1 MLENKKS
8 LDDMVPSEIVRS
20 LDEYI
25 VGQEEAKRTIAIAI
39 RNRVRRK
46 RLPEGI
52 RDEVTPKNILM
63 IGPTGVGKTEIARR
77 IAKLANAP
85 FIKVEATKYTEVG
98 YVGRD
103 VESMVRDLMA
113 ASIAMVREEMAAQR
127 HDEVEH
133 RVEERLL
140 DLLLP
145 AIEATK
151 GSEDVS
157 VGETR
162 EKFRSMLRSGVFNEK
177 EVEIPVDAKAR
188 FGFEV
193 MGSSGN
199 MEDLQ
204 NALSNIGSMFS
215 SSGRKTRKVTIRRA
229 KEIIEEEELEKV
241 IDPDKAVDEAKIRAE
256 EMGIIFIDEI
266 DKVASHNSTSN
277 SDVSREGVQRDILPI
292 VEGSKVST
300 KWGVIDTT
308 NILFIAAGAFSMS
321 KPSDLIP
328 ELQGRFPLRVEL
340 HDLTADEFYRI
351 LTEPQNAITKQYKA
365 LLSTEGVTVDFK
377 DEALRE
383 IARIASDV
391 NQTNDN
397 IGARRLYT
405 VMEKL
410 LEELAFSADEISGQ
424 TVEITEGYVQERLKV
439 CSITQLLQ
447 IAMMRRSGRP
457 GRCTVMGYASIPA
470 VITRREE
477 VSSQGRGSVARSSVT
492 SLPPPMMQRIPARRI
507 SLSSRRRQ
515 GRRILTH
522 FRAMSA
528 WIRRSTGRSHT
539 ARKLPRFLTPII

>member
-1 MLENKKS
+1 MPERKK

-20 LDEYI
+20 LNEYVI
-25 VGQEEAKRTIAIAI
+25 GQDEAKRTIAIAI

-46 RLPEGI
+46 RLPEEI

-85 FIKVEATKYTEVG
+85 FVKVEATKYTEVG

-113 ASIAMVREEMAAQR
+113 ASLSMVREEMAEQKEE
-127 HDEVEH
+127 EVNR
-133 RVEERLL
+133 RVEDRLL

-145 AIEATK
+145 AVEGQKSDT
-151 GSEDVS
+151 DVS
-157 VGETR
+157 VEDTR
-162 EKFRSMLRSGVFNEK
+162 EKFRALLKDGVFDNK
-177 EVEIPVDAKAR
+177 EVEMPYDGRQNI
-188 FGFEV
+188 GFEL
-193 MGSSGN
+193 MGASGN
-199 MEDLQ
+199 IEDLQ
-204 NALSNIGSMFS
+204 NALSSLGNMFQR
-215 SSGRKTRKVTIRRA
+215 GGNAKKTRKISVKRA
-229 KEIIEEEELEKV
+229 REIIEEEEMDKV
-241 IDPDKAVDEAKIRAE
+241 IDQDKAVEEAKEKAE

-266 DKVASHNSTSN
+266 DKVASHNSNSN

-308 NILFIAAGAFSMS
+308 NILFIAAGAFSFA

-365 LLSTEGVTVDFK
+365 LLGTENVTIDFN
-377 DEALRE
+377 DEALHRIAE
-383 IARIASDV
+383 IAYSV

-405 VMEKL
+405 VMAKL
-410 LEELAFSADEISGQ
+410 IEELAFSADELGGQ
-424 TVEITEGYVQERLKV
+424 TITITKAYVEERLGDIV
-439 CSITQLLQ
+439 EN
-447 IAMMRRSGRP
+447 
-457 GRCTVMGYASIPA
+457 VD
-470 VITRREE
+470 
-477 VSSQGRGSVARSSVT
+477 
-492 SLPPPMMQRIPARRI
+492 
-507 SLSSRRRQ
+507 LSKY
-515 GRRILTH
+515 IL
-522 FRAMSA
+522 
-528 WIRRSTGRSHT
+528 
-539 ARKLPRFLTPII
+539 